1 MPDYEYSFPNMN
13 PDEYFRG
20 INVAQLPAGMRNNNI
35 GNIKHT
41 DWSSKLPGAVGPSQN
56 RDQGDPQ
63 VVFSSPEAGV
73 AATAR
78 LALNKYTGGM
88 NNLNTLI
95 AGQKGW
101 TPGNTAAAA
110 NIAKTM
116 GVKPDEDLNL
126 SDPNQM
132 TKFVRALATQEHG
145 PDSKKYTDATINT
158 GVGSIFGKDVG
169 SYANAQPSPVGY
181 GPMQGTQAG
190 LLGAAMPQAIAGPMQ
205 SASMSMLPQNNAMS
219 FAAMPQGLLDPNR
232 PQNTQMAQIKPE
244 APAQVADGQK
254 DFDYAKLAGSG
265 IGMMAAAMPKSA
277 APMPQMGQI
286 HRPQINKPL
295 FAGLLRNP
303 WDV

>member
-1 MPDYEYSFPNMN
+1 MADYGYSFPGMN

-35 GNIKHT
+35 GNIKYSN
-41 DWSSKLPGAVGPSQN
+41 WSSKLPGAVGPSQN

-63 VVFSSPEAGV
+63 VVFNSPEAGV

-95 AGQKGW
+95 AGEKGW

-116 GVKPDEDLNL
+116 GIKPDEDLNL
-126 SDPNQM
+126 SDPAQM
-132 TKFVRALATQEHG
+132 TRFVRALATQEHG
-145 PDSKKYTDATINT
+145 PDSKKYTDSTINA
-158 GVGSIFGKDVG
+158 GIGGIFGKDVG
-169 SYANAQPSPVGY
+169 AYANTQPSPVGY
-181 GPMQGTQAG
+181 GQMQGTQAG
-190 LLGAAMPQAIAGPMQ
+190 LLGATMPQQAGGPAQM
-205 SASMSMLPQNNAMS
+205 ASMSMLPQTSSMS
-219 FAAMPQGLLDPNR
+219 FASMPQGLLDPSKS
-232 PQNTQMAQIKPE
+232 QQQVAQIQPK
-244 APAQVADGQK
+244 APDVPK
-254 DFDYAKLAGSG
+254 DFDYAKLAGAGLS
-265 IGMMAAAMPKSA
+265 MMASAMPKASA
-277 APMPQMGQI
+277 PPPPMGQI
-286 HRPQINKPL
+286 HRPQMNPQL

>member
-1 MPDYEYSFPNMN
+1 MADYAYSFPGMN

-35 GNIKHT
+35 GNIKYSN
-41 DWSSKLPGAVGPSQN
+41 WSSKLPGAVGPSQN

-88 NNLNTLI
+88 NNLNTII
-95 AGQKGW
+95 AGERGW

-116 GVKPDEDLNL
+116 GIKPDADLNL
-126 SDPNQM
+126 SDPAQM
-132 TKFVRALATQEHG
+132 TRFVRALALQEHG
-145 PDSKKYTDATINT
+145 PDSTKYTDATINT
-158 GVGSIFGKDVG
+158 GIGGVFNSGAS
-169 SYANAQPSPVGY
+169 ANASAPNQAPPMAAPVQVGY
-181 GPMQGTQAG
+181 APGMNSSSTPTAPGEAGSAAGGGGLSG
-190 LLGAAMPQAIAGPMQ
+190 LL
-205 SASMSMLPQNNAMS
+205 ASMKPEDWQKVSKEMVPLTT
-219 FAAMPQGLLDPNR
+219 GLL
-232 PQNTQMAQIKPE
+232 A
-244 APAQVADGQK
+244 
-254 DFDYAKLAGSG
+254 AGSPKQ
-265 IGMMAAAMPKSA
+265 AAAP
-277 APMPQMGQI
+277 PQMGQV
-286 HRPQINKPL
+286 HRPQANPQL

>member
-1 MPDYEYSFPNMN
+1 MADYGYSFPGMN

-35 GNIKHT
+35 GNIKYSN
-41 DWSSKLPGAVGPSQN
+41 WSSKLPGAVGPSKN

-95 AGQKGW
+95 AGEKGW

-116 GVKPDEDLNL
+116 GIKPDEDLNL

-132 TKFVRALATQEHG
+132 TKFVKALAMQEHG
-145 PDSKKYTDATINT
+145 PDSSKYTESTINT
-158 GVGSIFGKDVG
+158 GIGGVFGKDTG
-169 SYANAQPSPVGY
+169 SYANTQPSPVGY
-181 GPMQGTQAG
+181 NQIQGVQAG
-190 LLGAAMPQAIAGPMQ
+190 LLGATMPQQIAGPMQ
-205 SASMSMLPQNNAMS
+205 TASMSMLPQTGSMS
-219 FAAMPQGLLDPNR
+219 FAAMPQGLLDPNK
-232 PQNTQMAQIKPE
+232 PQVQTAQIQPQS
-244 APAQVADGQK
+244 PTNS
-254 DFDYAKLAGSG
+254 DFDFSKLASTGLG
-265 IGMMAAAMPKSA
+265 LMAAGAPKSA
-277 APMPQMGQI
+277 GVPAPMGQI
-286 HRPQINKPL
+286 HRPQMNQQL
-295 FAGLLRNP
+295 FAGLLRKP